1 MKIDHKT
8 ASKLVGAYN
17 TIQSTDAA
25 LSRLA
30 VVNIDKATTSFAVA
44 TAAQGS
50 GYNNLTIVNDA
61 TFSEPAL
68 REIVAFLIMAE
79 RRRLSAIRAGAIRT
93 INQIGGVT
101 PPPHPFAL

>member
-8 ASKLVGAYN
+8 ASTLVGAYN
-17 TIQSTDAA
+17 TVESADAA

-30 VVNIDKATTSFAVA
+30 GVDIAKATASFAIA

-50 GYNNLTIVNDA
+50 GYNNLTVVKDT
-61 TFSEPAL
+61 TFRGPAL

-79 RRRLSAIRAGAIRT
+79 RRRLSAIRAEAIRT
-93 INQIGGVT
+93 INQIGGVA
-101 PPPHPFAL
+101 PPRHPFAL

>member
-1 MKIDHKT
+1 MKIDQES
-8 ASKLVGAYN
+8 ASRLVSAY
-17 TIQSTDAA
+17 SSVSSVDAA
-25 LSRLA
+25 LTTLSKAA
-30 VVNIDKATTSFAVA
+30 VTDPGALNSSFSITMNV
-44 TAAQGS
+44 
-50 GYNNLTIVNDA
+50 GYNTASVVKDVS
-61 TFSEPAL
+61 FHGERR